1 VESLTL
7 EQHIPIQGNIYLRS
21 LVCYLANKSENSRLP
36 PEPRPWSDIDMR
48 KAVLPRPLDLATA
61 LDFIERAIVVP
72 LYIGLVVRMFGG
84 YLATGRLIYLVNI
97 LS

>member
-1 VESLTL
+1 
-7 EQHIPIQGNIYLRS
+7 
-21 LVCYLANKSENSRLP
+21 
-36 PEPRPWSDIDMR
+36 MR